1 MKNNI
6 IKWKMNIAVADA
18 PFAVAKR
25 KPEKIEAC
33 MGFDPLTCAIPVQ
46 PPTNYA
52 NKPAGSRSLSWFV
65 INR

>member
-18 PFAVAKR
+18 TFAVAKR

-46 PPTNYA
+46 PHF
-52 NKPAGSRSLSWFV
+52 FV
-65 INR
+65 